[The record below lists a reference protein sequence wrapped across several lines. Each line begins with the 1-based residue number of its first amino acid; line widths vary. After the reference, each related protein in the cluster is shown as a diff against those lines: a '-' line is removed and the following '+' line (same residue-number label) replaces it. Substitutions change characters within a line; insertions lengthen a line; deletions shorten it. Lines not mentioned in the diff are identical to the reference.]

1 MLRRVTD
8 VQLSPCATVDHAV
21 MTAAIMKDPK
31 YVAPTLPAAIR
42 QLAQHT
48 DRGFVFVRPDGTERF
63 CAFSALCDQ
72 AERRAASLHAR
83 GLKKGDRLA
92 IVVPDPDEFVLSFLG
107 AVMGGIV
114 PVPIYPQLSFKNV
127 ESYHDTVT
135 HIANASGAA
144 MVLTTAATK
153 PYVEPV
159 LPRASSLKQI
169 LTVDELGQEDHGKID
184 VTIDPEDLAFL
195 QFTSGSTSRPKGV
208 QVTHRNLAWNS
219 ESFMIH
225 GLEKD
230 SSFDKGVSWLPLFHD
245 MGLIGFVIGPLF
257 TNIPVVFMPTASFV
271 RNPRIWL
278 DKIHQHR
285 GTITYAPNF
294 AYALVTKRVKEK
306 DLGDLDL
313 SCLRRAGCGAEPI
326 QARTLK
332 EFADKLRPAKFDPRA
347 FLPSYGMAEATLA
360 ITFVPAFSG
369 VRSDA
374 VDKAGLEQAEAK
386 PVGPD
391 APPEGVATLV
401 NCGHAFPEHEIA
413 VVDETGKRLGHRQ
426 VGQIVT
432 RGPSVSKGYYLEPE
446 LTAESWKPLASEGGE
461 DGKDG
466 KEDGRGAWLF
476 TGDLGYTTVNET
488 DGKSE
493 VFICGRLKDMIIV
506 RGRNFYP
513 SDLEWVVSEMP
524 GVRRGNVVA
533 FSAEIGGEEQLVI
546 TAEGMSTEAEALKTA
561 IAQRIVADFALTA
574 HEVVIVPQG
583 TLPRTSSGKPQRR
596 KTRQMYLDGTLA
608 RARTVQGSPGQPED
622 AGVSA

>member
-63 CAFSALCDQ
+63 CAFSELCDQ

-144 MVLTTAATK
+144 MVLTTAATR

-184 VTIDPEDLAFL
+184 ITIDPEDLAFL

-326 QARTLK
+326 QAKTLH
-332 EFADKLRPAKFDPRA
+332 EFAEKLRPAKFDPRA

-369 VRSDA
+369 VRSDV

-386 PVGPD
+386 PVAPD
-391 APPEGVATLV
+391 GPPEGVATLV

-413 VVDETGKRLGHRQ
+413 IVDEAGKRLGHRQ

-446 LTAESWKPLASEGGE
+446 LTAESWKPLASEA
-461 DGKDG
+461 GKD
-466 KEDGRGAWLF
+466 DGGGAWLF
-476 TGDLGYTTVNET
+476 TGDLGYTTVNEA
-488 DGKSE
+488 DGKTE

-546 TAEGMSTEAEALKTA
+546 TAEGMSTEAETLKSA
-561 IAQRIVADFALTA
+561 IAQRIVADFALTP

-608 RARTVQGSPGQPED
+608 RARTVQGASGQPEES
-622 AGVSA
+622 GVSA

>member
-8 VQLSPCATVDHAV
+8 VQLSPCATVDHEV

-48 DRGFVFVRPDGTERF
+48 DRGFVFVRPDGAERF
-63 CAFSALCDQ
+63 CAFSELCDQ

-144 MVLTTAATK
+144 MVLTTAATR

-294 AYALVTKRVKEK
+294 AYALVTKRVKDK

-326 QARTLK
+326 QAKTLR

-369 VRSDA
+369 VRSDV
-374 VDKAGLEQAEAK
+374 VDKAALEQAEAK
-386 PVGPD
+386 PVAAD

-401 NCGHAFPEHEIA
+401 NCGHVFPEHEIA
-413 VVDETGKRLGHRQ
+413 IVDEAGKRLGHRQ

-446 LTAESWKPLASEGGE
+446 LTAESWKPLANEGGQD
-461 DGKDG
+461 DGG
-466 KEDGRGAWLF
+466 GTWLF

-533 FSAEIGGEEQLVI
+533 FSADIGGEEQLVI

-561 IAQRIVADFALTA
+561 IAQRIVADFALTP

-608 RARTVQGSPGQPED
+608 RARTVQGTAGQPED